1 MLRNKLLTLLISLMA
16 GLLGNEQAFARLYDD
31 VIDSGYIRIG
41 VYKDFPPY
49 SWEEQGKPAGLDV
62 DIARHIADELE
73 LDLQLHWI
81 TPDEG
86 LEDDLRNNVW
96 RGHYLDKDED
106 NPLALKNVADV
117 MLRVPYDKAY
127 AYKRDS
133 LGYLI
138 NEFVVMMAPY
148 HEERWQVAY
157 DSQRLDSVKTVAV
170 FQYEPVGVEVD
181 TVPAF
186 YFTSALNGRLR
197 DKTRHYVNPRAAFEA
212 MEQGEVAAVMAMRS
226 EIDWLLEQAGNPR
239 FRLAENS
246 FPTMGRQMW
255 DVGIAVR
262 ETDRQLGYAVEAVLD
277 DMIRGG
283 QMKQI
288 FERYGVRFSAPSF
301 YQVEQA
307 AQNKAQ

>member
-31 VIDSGYIRIG
+31 VIASGYIRIG
-41 VYKDFPPY
+41 VYRDFPPY
-49 SWEEQGKPAGLDV
+49 SWEEQGAPRGIDV
-62 DIARHIADELE
+62 DIAAQVADALG
-73 LDLQLHWI
+73 LNLQLHWI

-106 NPLALKNVADV
+106 NPLAMKQLADV

-127 AYKRDS
+127 AYKQDS

-148 HEERWQVAY
+148 HEERWQIAY
-157 DSQRLDSVKTVAV
+157 DTRRLESVKTLAV
-170 FQYEPVGVEVD
+170 FQYEPIGVEID

-186 YFTSALNGRLR
+186 YFTAALNGRMR
-197 DKTRHYVNPRAAFEA
+197 DKTHHYVNPRAAFDA

-226 EIDWLLEQAGNPR
+226 EIDWLLKRKDSPR
-239 FRLAENS
+239 FQLAENS
-246 FPTMGRQMW
+246 FPTMGKQVW

-262 ETDRQLGYAVEAVLD
+262 ETDRQLGYAVEAILD
-277 DMIRGG
+277 AMIRDGRM
-283 QMKQI
+283 QRI
-288 FERYGVRFSAPSF
+288 FEHYGVRFTAPSF
-301 YQVEQA
+301 YQVEREA
-307 AQNKAQ
+307 ATNAN

>member
-1 MLRNKLLTLLISLMA
+1 MLRNKLLILLISLMA
-16 GLLGNEQAFARLYDD
+16 GLLGYEQAFARLYDD
-31 VIDSGYIRIG
+31 VIASGYIRIG

-49 SWEEQGKPAGLDV
+49 SWEENGQAVGLDV
-62 DIARHIADELE
+62 DVASAIADELG
-73 LDLQLHWI
+73 LTLQLHWM

-106 NPLALKNVADV
+106 NPLAMKHVADV
-117 MLRVPYDKAY
+117 MLRVPYDKQY

-148 HEERWQVAY
+148 QEERWQIAY
-157 DSQRLDSVKTVAV
+157 DSKRLDAVRTVAV
-170 FQYEPVGVEVD
+170 FQYEPVGVEID

-197 DKTRHYVNPRAAFEA
+197 DKTHHYVNPRAAYEA
-212 MEQGEVAAVMAMRS
+212 MKQGEVAAVMAMRS
-226 EIDWLLEQAGNPR
+226 EVDWLLKRDDNPR

-246 FPTMGRQMW
+246 FPTMGKQVW

-262 ETDRQLGYAVEAVLD
+262 ETDRQLGYAVETVLD
-277 DMIRGG
+277 QMIRGG
-283 QMKQI
+283 EMQQI
-288 FERYGVRFSAPSF
+288 FNRYGVRFNAPSF

-307 AQNKAQ
+307 AQAVSE